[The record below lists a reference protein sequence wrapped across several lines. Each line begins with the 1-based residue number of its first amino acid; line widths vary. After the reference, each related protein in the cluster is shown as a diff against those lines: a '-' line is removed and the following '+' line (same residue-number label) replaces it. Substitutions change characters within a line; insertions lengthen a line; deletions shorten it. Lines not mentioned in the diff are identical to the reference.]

1 MATSPRGGIKLYY
14 CPRCGKGFASKT
26 ATLQHLRGKHE
37 GCVQCDRCGK
47 EVKRTLMKQHLKEA
61 HVTEDNKASEDK
73 SRPTRGEAPA
83 YFVASQTSVTCR
95 MCAQSFGSV
104 HSREQHERE
113 VHLFNTSLRG
123 ALALRMTNDNFLDTV
138 RPSGLSEYV
147 RSSLQLP
154 FDGDMGCAQELDKL
168 LYFLKHKLP
177 FQVHRIVRGGSY
189 IKGTDLA
196 SRCDVDFVLFVKGSS
211 LHDQITSLREHQKDS
226 RNVLHNIQV
235 SLKKSDMA
243 NQILMEDSTPFA
255 IRFQFKCYKN
265 RHMHL
270 VDVMPSFDTLGP
282 SPSKETRRILYRQ
295 IEATKDPP
303 DRQHFSVSLMQLQVQ
318 FVKVRPACVKDLI
331 RLVKHWKLTSF
342 APPSA
347 DNSYRRLPSSYTL
360 ELITIHVWERAGHP
374 INFSLAQAFRA
385 VLQQLVS
392 YREICLAWFDNYE
405 RSWPVVQKIL
415 KRPRPVVLDP
425 ANPTN
430 NLCETSNAW
439 DEVAHVARHSLLK
452 PLFHGLRTEECWK
465 MPESS
470 SGLPGP
476 SGVGSPLHSMLH
488 FFPQGHEKPLKQAFY
503 NTAANLFILFAI
515 GAAVAVYFVL
525 EAFLRPLLWAVLCG
539 TFLYPFKY
547 QITNFVQGW
556 LQSLSDSDTP
566 LAVGVA
572 ILPLTAVNYSANLL
586 GGLASRKWKLILGVA
601 FGMPAVYFLYYFGPL
616 EKMLLA
622 VQGLV
627 HAVYHMLGYF
637 SAIWVWT
644 TVIAYL
650 VAVVFWWKPGTSTAL
665 KVLSIPVWAVLLLH
679 LATVAG
685 PFRVPLFVAVVTIM
699 VVGFVAEL
707 RAGAT
712 ADILGNLVNTTMF
725 EQSDSET
732 SPQKQPP
739 AAETIRPSSFPD
751 TPKRQSKSS
760 LESTLARKKAKQMP
774 FSTTCILWLVYAIVV
789 VRLWMNLWILELLPI
804 PLSVLLFKKIAVQ
817 VSTWELFQT
826 KLQQHKQT
834 AKEWLSISNMLEK
847 SLNALTSTF
856 VILLLLVG
864 TTLLTILL
872 AIQVHKE
879 SVHLVN
885 VTSNVLNETLHPDI
899 NEWLSD
905 SGGIKTTMD
914 SMMDNAYVY
923 GREWIAAKINDGLSG
938 QPVDKKLIKRQVLEI
953 WDRLYHTWLAKNTT
967 VVSSKLSKHG
977 NMTSSLMSVW
987 HGVSHLGLSEVTS
1000 FVQENM
1006 STLMSVLESI
1016 WSVLKGNINLALT
1029 MVTATISI
1037 VFFSGTAILNFVLST
1052 VIFLTT
1058 LFYLLSVSE
1067 NQYKPVEWIVNLFPS
1082 PGQGGS
1088 TNRLGQTVEE
1098 AIRSVFGASLKM
1110 AVFYGLYTWLTHT
1123 VFGINI
1129 VFIPSALA
1137 AVFAAVPFVGT
1148 YWAALP
1154 AVLDLWLVQ
1163 DKSVLAIL
1171 LAVCH
1176 LIPMSFVDTA
1186 IYSEIKGGGHPYLT
1200 GLAVAGGI
1208 YIAGL
1213 EGALIGPILLCCLL
1227 VAMNVYSGMIQGSG
1241 MTPTSEH
1248 GMRTHRGISVPL
1260 KRAFS
1265 EADQH

>member
-1 MATSPRGGIKLYY
+1 MSSTS
-14 CPRCGKGFASKT
+14 
-26 ATLQHLRGKHE
+26 
-37 GCVQCDRCGK
+37 
-47 EVKRTLMKQHLKEA
+47 
-61 HVTEDNKASEDK
+61 
-73 SRPTRGEAPA
+73 TR
-83 YFVASQTSVTCR
+83 S
-95 MCAQSFGSV
+95 
-104 HSREQHERE
+104 
-113 VHLFNTSLRG
+113 
-123 ALALRMTNDNFLDTV
+123 
-138 RPSGLSEYV
+138 
-147 RSSLQLP
+147 
-154 FDGDMGCAQELDKL
+154 
-168 LYFLKHKLP
+168 
-177 FQVHRIVRGGSY
+177 
-189 IKGTDLA
+189 
-196 SRCDVDFVLFVKGSS
+196 
-211 LHDQITSLREHQKDS
+211 
-226 RNVLHNIQV
+226 
-235 SLKKSDMA
+235 
-243 NQILMEDSTPFA
+243 
-255 IRFQFKCYKN
+255 
-265 RHMHL
+265 
-270 VDVMPSFDTLGP
+270 
-282 SPSKETRRILYRQ
+282 
-295 IEATKDPP
+295 
-303 DRQHFSVSLMQLQVQ
+303 
-318 FVKVRPACVKDLI
+318 
-331 RLVKHWKLTSF
+331 
-342 APPSA
+342 
-347 DNSYRRLPSSYTL
+347 
-360 ELITIHVWERAGHP
+360 
-374 INFSLAQAFRA
+374 
-385 VLQQLVS
+385 
-392 YREICLAWFDNYE
+392 
-405 RSWPVVQKIL
+405 
-415 KRPRPVVLDP
+415 
-425 ANPTN
+425 
-430 NLCETSNAW
+430 
-439 DEVAHVARHSLLK
+439 
-452 PLFHGLRTEECWK
+452 
-465 MPESS
+465 ESS

-601 FGMPAVYFLYYFGPL
+601 FGMPAVYFVYYFGPL
-616 EKMLLA
+616 EKMLHA
-622 VQGLV
+622 VQGSI

-637 SAIWVWT
+637 SAVWVWT

-707 RAGAT
+707 RAGGT
-712 ADILGNLVNTTMF
+712 ADILAKIDLVLPASRSQVHPSSTYNQGNLVSTTMF
-725 EQSDSET
+725 DQSDGEG

-739 AAETIRPSSFPD
+739 PAENIRPSSFPD

-760 LESTLARKKAKQMP
+760 LESTLARKKSKQMP
-774 FSTTCILWLVYAIVV
+774 FSNKCILWLVYAIVV
-789 VRLWMNLWILELLPI
+789 VRLWMHLWILELLPI
-804 PLSVLLFKKIAVQ
+804 PLSVLLIKKLAVQ
-817 VSTWELFQT
+817 VSMWEVFQT
-826 KLQQHKQT
+826 KLQHHKQT
-834 AKEWLSISNMLEK
+834 AKEWLSARQEALAPRPIRGLWKLFLQGDKKISYMLEK

-872 AIQVHKE
+872 AIQVHQE

-905 SGGIKTTMD
+905 SGGIQTTMD

-923 GREWIAAKINDGLSG
+923 GREWIAAKINDSLSG
-938 QPVDKKLIKRQVLEI
+938 QPVDKKLIKKQVLEI

-977 NMTSSLMSVW
+977 NMTSNMMSVW

-1016 WSVLKGNINLALT
+1016 WAVLKGNINLALS

-1248 GMRTHRGISVPL
+1248 SMRTHRGIPMPL

>member
-1 MATSPRGGIKLYY
+1 MS
-14 CPRCGKGFASKT
+14 
-26 ATLQHLRGKHE
+26 
-37 GCVQCDRCGK
+37 
-47 EVKRTLMKQHLKEA
+47 
-61 HVTEDNKASEDK
+61 
-73 SRPTRGEAPA
+73 SR
-83 YFVASQTSVTCR
+83 
-95 MCAQSFGSV
+95 
-104 HSREQHERE
+104 
-113 VHLFNTSLRG
+113 
-123 ALALRMTNDNFLDTV
+123 
-138 RPSGLSEYV
+138 
-147 RSSLQLP
+147 
-154 FDGDMGCAQELDKL
+154 
-168 LYFLKHKLP
+168 
-177 FQVHRIVRGGSY
+177 
-189 IKGTDLA
+189 
-196 SRCDVDFVLFVKGSS
+196 
-211 LHDQITSLREHQKDS
+211 
-226 RNVLHNIQV
+226 
-235 SLKKSDMA
+235 SD
-243 NQILMEDSTPFA
+243 P
-255 IRFQFKCYKN
+255 
-265 RHMHL
+265 
-270 VDVMPSFDTLGP
+270 
-282 SPSKETRRILYRQ
+282 
-295 IEATKDPP
+295 
-303 DRQHFSVSLMQLQVQ
+303 
-318 FVKVRPACVKDLI
+318 
-331 RLVKHWKLTSF
+331 
-342 APPSA
+342 
-347 DNSYRRLPSSYTL
+347 
-360 ELITIHVWERAGHP
+360 
-374 INFSLAQAFRA
+374 
-385 VLQQLVS
+385 
-392 YREICLAWFDNYE
+392 
-405 RSWPVVQKIL
+405 
-415 KRPRPVVLDP
+415 
-425 ANPTN
+425 
-430 NLCETSNAW
+430 
-439 DEVAHVARHSLLK
+439 
-452 PLFHGLRTEECWK
+452 
-465 MPESS
+465 S

-586 GGLASRKWKLILGVA
+586 GGLFSRKWKLILGVA

-616 EKMLLA
+616 EKMLHA

-637 SAIWVWT
+637 SAVWVWT
-644 TVIAYL
+644 TVVAYL

-665 KVLSIPVWAVLLLH
+665 RVLSIPVWAVLLLH

-712 ADILGNLVNTTMF
+712 ADILAKIDLVLPASRLQVQPTSTCNQGNLVTTTMF
-725 EQSDSET
+725 DQSDSEP
-732 SPQKQPP
+732 SPQKQPSS
-739 AAETIRPSSFPD
+739 AETIRPASLPD
-751 TPKRQSKSS
+751 TPKRQSKSL
-760 LESTLARKKAKQMP
+760 LESTQARKKSKQMP
-774 FSTTCILWLVYAIVV
+774 FSNKCILWLVYAIVV

-804 PLSVLLFKKIAVQ
+804 PLSVLLFKKIAVR
-817 VSTWELFQT
+817 VSTWEVFQT
-826 KLQQHKQT
+826 KLQHHKQT
-834 AKEWLSISNMLEK
+834 AKDWLSVRQEALAPRPIRGLWKLFLQGDKKISNMLEK

-872 AIQVHKE
+872 AIQVHQE

-905 SGGIKTTMD
+905 SGGIQTTMD

-967 VVSSKLSKHG
+967 VVSNKLSKHG
-977 NMTSSLMSVW
+977 NMTNSLMSVW
-987 HGVSHLGLSEVTS
+987 HGVSHLGLSEVS
-1000 FVQENM
+1000 AFVQENM

-1016 WSVLKGNINLALT
+1016 WAVLKGNINLALS

-1248 GMRTHRGISVPL
+1248 GLRAYRSTPVPL

>member
-1 MATSPRGGIKLYY
+1 MS
-14 CPRCGKGFASKT
+14 
-26 ATLQHLRGKHE
+26 
-37 GCVQCDRCGK
+37 
-47 EVKRTLMKQHLKEA
+47 
-61 HVTEDNKASEDK
+61 
-73 SRPTRGEAPA
+73 SR
-83 YFVASQTSVTCR
+83 
-95 MCAQSFGSV
+95 
-104 HSREQHERE
+104 
-113 VHLFNTSLRG
+113 
-123 ALALRMTNDNFLDTV
+123 
-138 RPSGLSEYV
+138 
-147 RSSLQLP
+147 
-154 FDGDMGCAQELDKL
+154 
-168 LYFLKHKLP
+168 
-177 FQVHRIVRGGSY
+177 
-189 IKGTDLA
+189 
-196 SRCDVDFVLFVKGSS
+196 
-211 LHDQITSLREHQKDS
+211 
-226 RNVLHNIQV
+226 
-235 SLKKSDMA
+235 SD
-243 NQILMEDSTPFA
+243 P
-255 IRFQFKCYKN
+255 
-265 RHMHL
+265 
-270 VDVMPSFDTLGP
+270 
-282 SPSKETRRILYRQ
+282 
-295 IEATKDPP
+295 
-303 DRQHFSVSLMQLQVQ
+303 
-318 FVKVRPACVKDLI
+318 
-331 RLVKHWKLTSF
+331 
-342 APPSA
+342 
-347 DNSYRRLPSSYTL
+347 
-360 ELITIHVWERAGHP
+360 
-374 INFSLAQAFRA
+374 
-385 VLQQLVS
+385 
-392 YREICLAWFDNYE
+392 
-405 RSWPVVQKIL
+405 
-415 KRPRPVVLDP
+415 
-425 ANPTN
+425 
-430 NLCETSNAW
+430 
-439 DEVAHVARHSLLK
+439 
-452 PLFHGLRTEECWK
+452 
-465 MPESS
+465 S

-586 GGLASRKWKLILGVA
+586 GGLFSRKWKLILGVA

-616 EKMLLA
+616 EKMLHA

-637 SAIWVWT
+637 SAVWVWT
-644 TVIAYL
+644 TVVAYL

-665 KVLSIPVWAVLLLH
+665 RVLSIPVWAVLLLH

-712 ADILGNLVNTTMF
+712 ADILGNLVTTTMF
-725 EQSDSET
+725 DQSDSEP
-732 SPQKQPP
+732 SPQKQPSS
-739 AAETIRPSSFPD
+739 AETIRPASLPD
-751 TPKRQSKSS
+751 TPKRQSKSL
-760 LESTLARKKAKQMP
+760 LESTQARKKSKQMP
-774 FSTTCILWLVYAIVV
+774 FSNKCILWLVYAIVV

-804 PLSVLLFKKIAVQ
+804 PLSVLLFKKIAVR
-817 VSTWELFQT
+817 VSTWEVFQT
-826 KLQQHKQT
+826 KLQHHKQT
-834 AKEWLSISNMLEK
+834 AKDWLSVRQEALAPRPIRGLWKLFLQGDKKISNMLEK

-872 AIQVHKE
+872 AIQVHQE

-905 SGGIKTTMD
+905 SGGIQTTMD

-967 VVSSKLSKHG
+967 VVSNKLSKHG
-977 NMTSSLMSVW
+977 NMTNSLMSVW
-987 HGVSHLGLSEVTS
+987 HGVSHLGLSEVS
-1000 FVQENM
+1000 AFVQENM

-1016 WSVLKGNINLALT
+1016 WAVLKGNINLALS

-1248 GMRTHRGISVPL
+1248 GLRAYRSTPVPL